1 MVHGIMRVLLITP
14 PASSADSSSACA
26 ADASEWIGLATSLR
40 GAGLQVEVYDAA
52 ALGRDLE
59 SVEVHVEHCWPQV
72 VVTRAGGIS
81 SAGARAVLRVAK
93 TAVPGVITVMS
104 GERADERADDDSQ
117 ERVADFDVGGGG
129 EQAEIDLLI
138 RLRDGGEAPGPTR
151 RRRLRGLA
159 AAWSLIGNGR

>member
-14 PASSADSSSACA
+14 PASSADSSSACVV
-26 ADASEWIGLATSLR
+26 DASQWIGLAAALR
-40 GAGLQVEVYDAA
+40 GAGLPVEVFDAA

-59 SVEVHVEHCWPQV
+59 SVEAHVEHFWPQV

-93 TAVPGVITVMS
+93 TAVPGVITVMG
-104 GERADERADDDSQ
+104 GERADERADDDSP
-117 ERVADFDVGGGG
+117 ERVADFDVRGGG

-138 RLRDGGEAPGPTR
+138 RLRDGDEAPGPTR

-159 AAWSLIGNGR
+159 AAWSLIGGGR